1 MDTIPPYP
9 YSELLNEVCKS
20 LIGEKIEVSASFMG
34 ITIRIIDV
42 NMVGTILENVLFPTL
57 KARLGFREGPNKNAP
72 TDFFGDKT
80 GNFRFELKV
89 FLVSPGFDLA
99 NFASYIDQLCAENG
113 VFDKLFRTKYI
124 VFEYAMENQSIVIKN
139 FHYLNIWQFPCFT
152 ASRPLS
158 VQVKRGV
165 WHNIRSGTVKGWS
178 DKSKTPALFID
189 KIIESI
195 IMCPQIVNKDDKC
208 TNIRKQWT
216 DISSKYAL

>member
-1 MDTIPPYP
+1 MDTIPLYP
-9 YSELLNEVCKS
+9 KSEHLNEVCKL

-34 ITIRIIDV
+34 TIIPIIDV

-72 TDFFGDKT
+72 TDFFGDET
-80 GNFRFELKV
+80 GDFRFELKV

-99 NFASYIDQLCAENG
+99 NFASYIDQLCAKNG

-139 FHYLNIWQFPCFT
+139 FHYLNIWQFSAKKGKHPH
-152 ASRPLS
+152 SM
-158 VQVKRGV
+158 QVKRGV
-165 WHNIRSGTVKGWS
+165 WSNMRSGAVSGWS
-178 DKSKTPALFID
+178 DKTKTPALFID
-189 KIIESI
+189 KIIECI
-195 IMCPQIVNKDDKC
+195 MMCPQITDKDDKC
-208 TNIRKQWT
+208 NNIRTQWN

>member
-1 MDTIPPYP
+1 MEVLPSYP
-9 YSELLNEVCKS
+9 KNEDVIKVCNS
-20 LIGEKIEVSASFMG
+20 LIDKEIEASASFNG
-34 ITIRIIDV
+34 KIIPIV
-42 NMVGTILENVLFPTL
+42 NVNAVGDILEEVLFPTL
-57 KARLGFREGPNKNAP
+57 RDALGFREGPKNAP
-72 TDFFGDKT
+72 PDFFGDETDDFKI
-80 GNFRFELKV
+80 ELKT
-89 FLVSPGFDLA
+89 FLNSPGFDLA
-99 NFASYIDQLCAENG
+99 NFASYISQLCAENG
-113 VFDKLFRTKYI
+113 VFDKLFKTKYI